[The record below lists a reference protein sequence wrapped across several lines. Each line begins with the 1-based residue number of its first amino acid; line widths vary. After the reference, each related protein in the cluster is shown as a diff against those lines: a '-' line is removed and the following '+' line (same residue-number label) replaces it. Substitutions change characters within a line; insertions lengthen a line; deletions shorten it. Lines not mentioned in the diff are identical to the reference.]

1 MFLTDAAITADL
13 APAGLQFVETRR
25 GVDLPLPQHLSAASC
40 CSEHGRF
47 DADPDEVIDVN
58 DPDLPAKVNAGWW
71 RMATE
76 YGLFDEQREFLL
88 SLGLEDPDAD
98 EFVTVWARVRLLDRW
113 DLASSDAQLLRGP
126 FTGLFTD
133 RFVPEFVMT
142 SLDGRMVLETTIWG
156 NGTVSTLVVRPD
168 RRTES
173 AT

>member
-1 MFLTDAAITADL
+1 
-13 APAGLQFVETRR
+13 
-25 GVDLPLPQHLSAASC
+25 
-40 CSEHGRF
+40 
-47 DADPDEVIDVN
+47 
-58 DPDLPAKVNAGWW
+58 
-71 RMATE
+71 MATE